1 MKTFEFEKAGYTFC
15 FRNPQFD
22 RYNKLAMEYKIIG
35 ECENKDNDGY
45 YYNSEYSQE
54 RKAMTYSSLKIKGKK
69 IGGVTLPDDML
80 KEIEA
85 IHENFKATRKANI
98 QKAVDELISGTRN
111 IHFSIVGSEYPEY
124 QAWVENLSDDLEG
137 KEQDIMMQAITAV
150 MGKDE
155 FVSNS
160 CDYLNRLAYKTVG
173 NIETVG
179 KDIMNPQFNSEVQK
193 YHDFNEEVVTGFDM
207 NLIDILQTRINRINK
222 ETSKLAIIFE
232 TAKTIGKEQLI
243 NKYSTE
249 CNDPKEQC
257 DLDMVYVYAMP
268 DGSTKEERNHT
279 W

>member
-15 FRNPQFD
+15 FRNPQFN
-22 RYNKLAMEYKIIG
+22 RYSELVMEYKIIS

-54 RKAMTYSSLKIKGKK
+54 KKAMTYSSLKIKGKK

-98 QKAVDELISGTRN
+98 QKAVNELISGTRN

-124 QAWVENLSDDLEG
+124 QAWVENLSDDLDG
-137 KEQDIMMQAITAV
+137 KTQDIMMQAITAI

-160 CDYLNRLAYKTVG
+160 CDYLNRLVYKTIG
-173 NIETVG
+173 NIEIVG
-179 KDIMNPQFNSEVQK
+179 NVLNPQFNSEIQK
-193 YHDFNEEVVTGFDM
+193 YHGFNEKIVTGFDM
-207 NLIDILQTRINRINK
+207 NLMDILQTRINRINK
-222 ETSKLAIIFE
+222 EASKLAAIFE
-232 TAKTIGKEQLI
+232 TAKTTGKEQLI
-243 NKYSTE
+243 SKYSTD
-249 CNDPKEQC
+249 CNDKNEQC

-268 DGSTKEERNHT
+268 DGTEKSERTHT